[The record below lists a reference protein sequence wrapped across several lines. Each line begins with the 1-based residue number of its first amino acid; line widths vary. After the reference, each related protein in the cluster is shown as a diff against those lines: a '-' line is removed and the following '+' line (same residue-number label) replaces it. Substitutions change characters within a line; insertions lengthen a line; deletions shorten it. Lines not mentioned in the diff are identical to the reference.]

1 MTIEKSDRA
10 APSGLVAFAH
20 YRHHS
25 PHLGSAWDWGTPY
38 GFPVCSVAFKNET
51 PVFVT
56 ATREHA
62 ASRMPGR
69 SSPVADYGRF
79 IFRYRNIAFPIAAA
93 AILLGFKPGTPIGAL
108 AEGATDLL
116 GLLLAAFGQLVHVLV
131 LGTVPIRRGGIDKR
145 FHVDRLAT
153 EGCYAHCR
161 NPLYFGNLL
170 VIAGLLVVFANLEAG
185 VIAGVFFGFSYVAI
199 VAAEEHF
206 LIQSFGDE
214 YRAYCRRVPRWAPK
228 LSGLG
233 GTVKSLPI
241 EWRRAVSKVYASAY
255 SCIVV
260 AIALLSYKSYC
271 FRGSALTLE
280 TMVFVAVFVLCSALC
295 LLARHL
301 RKNGLLARR
310 PLHSAAD
317 DGEA

>member
-1 MTIEKSDRA
+1 MRPTGILHAISVVRGIGA
-10 APSGLVAFAH
+10 RLSAF
-20 YRHHS
+20 
-25 PHLGSAWDWGTPY
+25 PI
-38 GFPVCSVAFKNET
+38 CSVAFKNET

-56 ATREHA
+56 ATRERPA
-62 ASRMPGR
+62 ARMPVR
-69 SSPVADYGRF
+69 SGPFVGYGRF

-93 AILLGFKPGTPIGAL
+93 AILLGFRPGAPIGAL
-108 AEGATDLL
+108 GEVATDFL
-116 GLLLAAFGQLVHVLV
+116 GLLLAGFGQMVHVLV

-145 FHVDRLAT
+145 FHADGLAT

-170 VIAGLLVVFANLEAG
+170 VVAGLLVIFANLEAG
-185 VIAGVFFGFSYVAI
+185 VIAGVFFGFSYAAI

-206 LIQSFGDE
+206 LIQRFGDE

-260 AIALLSYKSYC
+260 AVALLAYKAYYL
-271 FRGSALTLE
+271 RGSALTLE
-280 TMVFVAVFVLCSALC
+280 TLVFVAVFVLCSALC

-301 RKNGLLARR
+301 RKNGFLAR
-310 PLHSAAD
+310 
-317 DGEA
+317 